1 MNNPSI
7 PSSSS
12 QSKNL
17 WKQILLPFVAT
28 LNVPPYSMIV
38 WFTIYL
44 VLLLSASSHYYMR
57 TFLVGYWLYC
67 IFETRTAQATQ
78 QPTLIRYMQNH
89 LGRLW
94 FVKWTAEYFQ
104 TQLIKTT
111 DLPPTS
117 TYIFSYHPHGV
128 ISMGASL
135 ALTTNGCDFDQ
146 VFPGIRRVCATLNV
160 TFWAPIY
167 RHWMLWLGCCSA
179 NKATLVGRLNNQESL
194 VLIPGGAV
202 EALHAH
208 PQTFVVA
215 IQNRYGFLRLA
226 RETGAKPV
234 PVLGFGEN
242 DVFQT
247 IYHGQPTTSTP
258 TSSKTTTSND
268 PSTAKKDDT
277 CTDESNNKH
286 SMLWKVQHRLYKHL
300 TFSIPLWFH
309 LVPKN
314 EIPLTVV
321 VGAPVEFPDQA
332 TLEECHAQYLQ
343 AVMDLYETHKDRYG
357 YKHVP
362 LVFV

>member
-1 MNNPSI
+1 
-7 PSSSS
+7 
-12 QSKNL
+12 
-17 WKQILLPFVAT
+17 
-28 LNVPPYSMIV
+28 
-38 WFTIYL
+38 
-44 VLLLSASSHYYMR
+44 
-57 TFLVGYWLYC
+57 
-67 IFETRTAQATQ
+67 
-78 QPTLIRYMQNH
+78 MQ
-89 LGRLW
+89 
-94 FVKWTAEYFQ
+94 
-104 TQLIKTT
+104 
-111 DLPPTS
+111 
-117 TYIFSYHPHGV
+117 
-128 ISMGASL
+128 
-135 ALTTNGCDFDQ
+135 
-146 VFPGIRRVCATLNV
+146 IRRVCATLNV

-247 IYHGQPTTSTP
+247 IYHGQPA
-258 TSSKTTTSND
+258 TTTTTTTTTTTNNND
-268 PSTAKKDDT
+268 AEDPKGQSI
-277 CTDESNNKH
+277 
-286 SMLWKVQHRLYKHL
+286 LWNLQHRLYKYL

-321 VGAPVEFPDQA
+321 VGAPVEFPPKA

-343 AVMDLYETHKDRYG
+343 AVRDLYEAHQDRYG